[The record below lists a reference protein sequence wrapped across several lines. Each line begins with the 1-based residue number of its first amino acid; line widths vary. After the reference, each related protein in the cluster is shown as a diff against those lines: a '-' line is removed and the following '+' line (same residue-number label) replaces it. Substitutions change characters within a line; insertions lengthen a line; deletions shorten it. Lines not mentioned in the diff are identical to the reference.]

1 MTKKINFK
9 DKKNLDVK
17 VTEEIIIGTDTFK
30 KGETYKLDLDDID
43 EDLDVKHKEDLPIN
57 KIKGKLQPKK
67 AKSDDG
73 EPQKIDVIIKGKFNN
88 GYFWDSFDI
97 EELKVSTG
105 ETCKIN
111 EYSLRTGAD
120 LMGVNYWGWGGI
132 VIALILVAVGGY
144 YWWTSYNKE
153 EEEENI

>member
-17 VTEEIIIGTDTFK
+17 VTEEITIGTDTFK
-30 KGETYKLDLDDID
+30 KNETYKLDLDDVD
-43 EDLDVKHKEDLPIN
+43 EELDVKHKEDLPIN

-88 GYFWDSFDI
+88 GYFWDSFEI
-97 EELKVSTG
+97 EELSKDTG
-105 ETCKIN
+105 VIKI
-111 EYSLRTGAD
+111 EKYDTRVGAE
-120 LMGVNYWGWGGI
+120 LLGVNYWGWGFI
-132 VIALILVAVGGY
+132 VITLIAVVAAGY

>member
-30 KGETYKLDLDDID
+30 KNETYKLDLDDVD
-43 EDLDVKHKEDLPIN
+43 EELDVKHKEDLPIN

-67 AKSDDG
+67 AKSDDA

-88 GYFWDSFDI
+88 GYF
-97 EELKVSTG
+97 
-105 ETCKIN
+105 
-111 EYSLRTGAD
+111 
-120 LMGVNYWGWGGI
+120 
-132 VIALILVAVGGY
+132 
-144 YWWTSYNKE
+144 
-153 EEEENI
+153 